1 MWAFL
6 RSEPLE
12 RVLAWAETDRSSFL
26 KRRASYL
33 IYR

>member
-6 RSEPLE
+6 RGEPLH
-12 RVLAWAETDRSSFL
+12 RLIAWTAIDRENFL

-33 IYR
+33 IYK